1 MLSTFSKT
9 IVTSFLVNVSFPGAD
24 LAFLISG
31 GPNAKN
37 FLSGLRK
44 RYIKNISY
52 KILIKRVLNK

>member
-9 IVTSFLVNVSFPGAD
+9 IVTSFPVNVSFPGAD

-44 RYIKNISY
+44 R
-52 KILIKRVLNK
+52 